1 MDALRPHDPER
12 IGNYVL
18 MGRLGA
24 GGMGQ
29 VYLGRSPGGRL
40 VAIKV
45 IRDEIIDHPGALAR
59 FRREVETVRAV
70 RSAYTAS
77 LIDASLDVA
86 PYWLAT
92 EYVSGPTLSKA
103 VGMRGPLPVEACR
116 SVFAALAEGLAAVHA
131 YGVTH
136 RDLKPQNVILSAQ
149 GPQLIDFGIAR
160 GIGQAALTETGY
172 APGTP
177 GFTAPEVLLRNEVG
191 PAADVFALGAT
202 MAYAATGRPPFGSGE
217 AAGVSYRAVHEDID
231 VAGLEAPLAELI
243 QACVAKDP
251 TARPG
256 LQDVVARC
264 SVRSALAEDVTYA
277 ALVALA
283 EPIPQ
288 IPSASQSE
296 GRPPTAPGFGSAD
309 AVTQTGLS
317 SAPPL
322 YPYTPTQVSA
332 PGAPKRRIW
341 LWGTSAGLGAAAL
354 GVVAVLL
361 VQGLADDD
369 RGGQGAARKGD
380 DRKPPT
386 ATSPTGESTNTP
398 KKKSPPAHIDG
409 DVKISRDYWT
419 ADPAEATGGKCNL
432 PPEERFDGGD
442 LLTSVEPD
450 PNSRRVYITFRDK
463 YPPVETARTYYVS
476 VAVKPPHEIDA
487 DTGKPFDFGGGA
499 AQQSLNVGYTSKPI
513 NLYDLPGSPGEA
525 QLTYPDDFTDWFKG
539 KKVADEG
546 IPLSNDPGDWTVQ
559 FMHVKS
565 PRDYVS
571 IACDGFTWK

>member
-1 MDALRPHDPER
+1 MDALGPRDPEL
-12 IGNYVL
+12 IGIYVL
-18 MGRLGA
+18 LGRLGA

-45 IRDEIIDHPGALAR
+45 IRDEIVDHPGALDR

-70 RSAYTAS
+70 RSAYTTS
-77 LIDASLDVA
+77 LIDAALDAA

-92 EYVSGPTLSKA
+92 EYVSGPTLGKA
-103 VGMRGPLPVEACR
+103 VGARGPLPLETCR
-116 SVFAALAEGLAAVHA
+116 NVFAALAEGLAAVHG

-160 GIGQAALTETGY
+160 GIGQTALTETGY

-217 AAGVSYRAVHEDID
+217 ATGVSYRAVHEDID
-231 VAGLEAPLAELI
+231 VAGLDTPLAELI

-251 TARPG
+251 TARPA

-264 SVRSALAEDVTYA
+264 SVRSALAEDPTYA

-288 IPSASQSE
+288 APPAWPSE
-296 GRPPTAPGFGSAD
+296 GRLPTAPGFGSAD

-317 SAPPL
+317 PVPPP
-322 YPYTPTQVSA
+322 YPYTPTQISA
-332 PGAPKRRIW
+332 PRAPKRRAW
-341 LWGTSAGLGAAAL
+341 LWGTSAGLGGAAL
-354 GVVAVLL
+354 AVVTVLL
-361 VQGLADDD
+361 VQGLADGD
-369 RGGQGAARKGD
+369 RGGEAAERKSDG
-380 DRKPPT
+380 RKAP
-386 ATSPTGESTNTP
+386 TSPTGESAKTP
-398 KKKSPPAHIDG
+398 AKQGAPAYIDS
-409 DVKISRDYWT
+409 DVDISRDYWT
-419 ADPAEATGGKCNL
+419 ADPSKWAGGECNL
-432 PPEERFDGGD
+432 PSEERHDGD
-442 LLTSVEPD
+442 LLTSIGPD
-450 PNSRRVYITFRDK
+450 PKTGRVSITFRDK
-463 YPPVETARTYYVS
+463 YAQETGRKYYLS
-476 VAVKPPHEIDA
+476 VAVKPPHEIDS
-487 DTGKPFDFGGGA
+487 DTEKPYDFGDGP
-499 AQQSLNVGYTSKPI
+499 AQQNLNLGYTSKPVD
-513 NLYDLPGSPGEA
+513 LYSLPGSSGEA
-525 QLTYPDDFTDWFKG
+525 QLIYPDDFTEWVSG
-539 KKVADEG
+539 KKKAAEG

-559 FMHVKS
+559 FIHAEN
-565 PRDYVS
+565 PRKYAS
-571 IACDGFTWK
+571 IFCTGFTWK

>member
-1 MDALRPHDPER
+1 MDALRPQDPQL
-12 IGNYVL
+12 IGRYAL
-18 MGRLGA
+18 LGRLGV

-45 IRDEIIDHPGALAR
+45 IRDEIVDHPDALAR

-70 RSAYTAS
+70 RSAYTVA
-77 LIDASLDVA
+77 LIDASLDA
-86 PYWLAT
+86 PPYWLAT

-103 VGMRGPLPVEACR
+103 VGARGPLPVETCR
-116 SVFAALAEGLAAVHA
+116 GVFAALAEGLAAVHG
-131 YGVTH
+131 YGVAH
-136 RDLKPQNVILSAQ
+136 RDLKPQNVILSTQ

-160 GIGQAALTETGY
+160 GIGQTALTETGN

-177 GFTAPEVLLRNEVG
+177 GFTAPEALLRNEVG
-191 PAADVFALGAT
+191 PAGDIFALGAT
-202 MAYAATGRPPFGSGE
+202 MAYAATGRPPFGNGE
-217 AAGVSYRAVHEDID
+217 AAGVSYRVIHEEID
-231 VAGLEAPLAELI
+231 LFGVDGQLADLI

-251 TARPG
+251 TARPE
-256 LQDVVARC
+256 LQDVVAHC
-264 SVRSALAEDVTYA
+264 SVRAALAEDPTYA

-288 IPSASQSE
+288 AQSASLPE
-296 GRPPTAPGFGSAD
+296 GRPLTAPGFGLAD
-309 AVTQTGLS
+309 AATQSGLP
-317 SAPPL
+317 SAPPS
-322 YPYTPTQVSA
+322 YPYTPTQVAA
-332 PGAPKRRIW
+332 PRTPRRR
-341 LWGTSAGLGAAAL
+341 LWGMSAGLGAAAL
-354 GVVAVLL
+354 AVVAVVL
-361 VQGLADDD
+361 VQGLADGSDGAD
-369 RGGQGAARKGD
+369 KGAGSKGDSKKTAMEPNRGGDSSETPTKNR
-380 DRKPPT
+380 PPT
-386 ATSPTGESTNTP
+386 Y
-398 KKKSPPAHIDG
+398 IDG

-419 ADPAEATGGKCNL
+419 ADPSKPMGGECNL
-432 PPEERFDGGD
+432 PPEERFSGGD

-463 YPPVETARTYYVS
+463 YPGLERDTYYVS

-525 QLTYPDDFTDWFKG
+525 QLIYPDDFADWFKG
-539 KKVADEG
+539 KKAADEG

-559 FMHVKS
+559 FLHVKS
-565 PRDYVS
+565 PRDYAS